1 MSFASPV
8 RYLHTLV
15 TNADYP
21 PQPKAPR
28 QIKLSPTLSYDVRSS
43 AAVITTPLALAALLE
58 SSSDVILRARK
69 INPRRSS
76 SLPTPHYLQPP
87 LATPASVPHLSIVFD
102 KQNALHN
109 SGVFVLATEPPS
121 SQSPNEDGATLPHV
135 APESSKSSCPP
146 SLFISSTT
154 SMPLEQTVDQV
165 LPLKGLL
172 EALEQEQLREIRARG
187 GFAGFTAQ
195 EIECWV
201 AAGRAQ

>member
-15 TNADYP
+15 TTADCP
-21 PQPKAPR
+21 LQPKAPR

-43 AAVITTPLALAALLE
+43 TAIITAPLALAALLE
-58 SSSDVILRARK
+58 SPSDVILRAGK
-69 INPRRSS
+69 FNPRRSS

-102 KQNALHN
+102 KQNVLHD
-109 SGVFVLATEPPS
+109 SSFFILSTEPPS
-121 SQSPNEDGATLPHV
+121 SQSPNEDGVALPHV
-135 APESSKSSCPP
+135 ALESSTSSCNP

-172 EALEQEQLREIRARG
+172 EVLEQEQLREIRARG